1 MTPSRL
7 TPIPRAASERT
18 SQIAAGSGAVS
29 TLHDMNALRVLA
41 LAVLL
46 FSGSAFAQPRQAFPQ
61 KPIRL
66 VVAFS
71 PGGTPDTLAR
81 MIGPKMS
88 DTWKQPVVIENR
100 AGAGGT
106 IAAAIVAKATP
117 DGYTLLQT
125 SPAFAITAAL
135 TPNLPYDP
143 LKDFAGVIQIG
154 YSTTVL
160 VVAPA
165 LGVKSVKELIALAHA
180 QPGKIL
186 FGSAG
191 AGSATHMNAERF
203 KLAAGIKAVHVG
215 FKGQPEFLLEIVAGR
230 IHYGVAG
237 LGPAITFIKDGRLI
251 PLAVTLPQ
259 RSSVLPDVPAAPEVL
274 PGWGRDGS
282 QAILAPAGTPRHIV
296 NQINKEVARILALP
310 EIRDR
315 LQSYD
320 FHIAP
325 STPEEFDRIM
335 RSDIE
340 VFRQVGKAA
349 GLLPK

>member
-1 MTPSRL
+1 MK
-7 TPIPRAASERT
+7 PR
-18 SQIAAGSGAVS
+18 
-29 TLHDMNALRVLA
+29 RVLA

-46 FSGSAFAQPRQAFPQ
+46 FCGPSLAQVKQAFPQ

-100 AGAGGT
+100 PGAGGA
-106 IAAAIVAKATP
+106 IAAAIVAKAAP

-135 TPNLPYDP
+135 SPNLPYDP
-143 LKDFAGVIQIG
+143 VRDFAGVVQIG

-160 VVAPA
+160 VVAPS
-165 LGVKSVKELIALAHA
+165 LGVKSVKELIALANA

-203 KLAAGIKAVHVG
+203 KLAANIKTVHVG
-215 FKGQPEFLLEIVAGR
+215 FKGQAEFLLEIVANR

-237 LGPAITFIKDGRLI
+237 LGPALTFIKDGRLL
-251 PLAVTLPQ
+251 PLAVALPQ
-259 RSSVLPDVPAAPEVL
+259 RSTVLPDVPAAPEVL

-282 QAILAPAGTPRHIV
+282 QAILAPAGTPRHIIGE
-296 NQINKEVARILALP
+296 INKEVARILALP
-310 EIRDR
+310 EVRDR

-335 RSDIE
+335 RSDIAA
-340 VFRQVGKAA
+340 FRQVGKAA
-349 GLLPK
+349 GLIPK